1 MTRSGA
7 PRPTDVSP
15 GHRDTVR
22 LPVLNETEQRRA
34 ARKRFQAQYRAL
46 YKEVLEILLQVARA
60 HPDVLVSPASTAL
73 FMGFGD
79 SSLNFEL
86 RIWTP
91 DYDTY
96 VRVASDLR
104 ASIFA
109 AFKEAGIQI
118 PFPQR
123 DVHVKS
129 TDLRST

>member
-1 MTRSGA
+1 MGVGYGSD
-7 PRPTDVSP
+7 PR
-15 GHRDTVR
+15 
-22 LPVLNETEQRRA
+22 A
-34 ARKRFQAQYRAL
+34 
-46 YKEVLEILLQVARA
+46 VLEILLNVARA
-60 HPDVLVSPASTAL
+60 HADVLVAPSPTAL

-104 ASIFA
+104 TAIFA
-109 AFKEAGIQI
+109 AFKDAGIEI

-129 TDLRST
+129 TDLRGT